1 MLQAGPETLVN
12 PPLAKTL
19 ESPSNANPLRLA
31 GLLVELTKPSIAA
44 LVMVTATCGA
54 LVAHGS
60 VSIVRLLVALVAT
73 TLVVGAAN
81 ALNMYAERDSDA
93 LMRRT
98 VQRPLPSGRLG
109 AEVALGFGLLA
120 ASIGLNVLGVVAGG
134 LACALTL
141 LAFASYVFVYTP
153 LKRVTPHALEIG
165 ALPGALPP
173 LIGYAAVKGT
183 LGWPALF
190 LFGVLFVWQMP
201 HFLAISLFL
210 QEDYRRGGLKVYSV
224 ARGEAATVRAA
235 RYWSLAL
242 VALTLLPVFG
252 GSVHAGYFGVA
263 VPAGLA
269 FLALVFVKPANL
281 TRVRWARRV
290 FFASM
295 PYLVVIYAAFVAA
308 A

>member
-1 MLQAGPETLVN
+1 MSEIPASSASLPGTSTETR
-12 PPLAKTL
+12 AKAASL
-19 ESPSNANPLRLA
+19 GA
-31 GLLVELTKPSIAA
+31 LVELTKPSIAA

-54 LVAHGS
+54 LVAGS
-60 VSIVRLLVALVAT
+60 PLPLGRLVVALVAT

-98 VQRPLPSGRLG
+98 QNRPLPSGRLG
-109 AEVALGFGLLA
+109 SEVALGFGLLA

-153 LKRVTPHALEIG
+153 LKRVTPHALIVG

-173 LIGYAAVKGT
+173 LIGYAAVRGT
-183 LGWPALF
+183 LGLPALF
-190 LFGVLFVWQMP
+190 LFAFLFVWQMP

-210 QEDYRRGGLKVYSV
+210 QEDYRRGGMQVHSV
-224 ARGEAATVRAA
+224 VRGPEASVRSMRA
-235 RYWSLAL
+235 WTLAL
-242 VALTLLPVFG
+242 FLVTLLPALASG
-252 GSVHAGYFGVA
+252 IHPGYFAVT

-269 FLALVFVKPANL
+269 FVALVSLVPRDL
-281 TRVRWARRV
+281 SRVHWARRV

-295 PYLVVIYAAFVAA
+295 PYLVIVYAAFVAA

>member
-1 MLQAGPETLVN
+1 VNETLV
-12 PPLAKTL
+12 KTL
-19 ESPSNANPLRLA
+19 AAEPAVGFARTLGP
-31 GLLVELTKPSIAA
+31 LVELTKPSIAT

-54 LVAHGS
+54 LVAGGPLPLG
-60 VSIVRLLVALVAT
+60 RLAVALVAT
-73 TLVVGAAN
+73 TLVVAAAN

-98 VQRPLPSGRLG
+98 QHRPLPSGRLS

-134 LACALTL
+134 LACGLTL

-153 LKRVTPHALEIG
+153 LKRVTPHALIVG

-173 LIGYAAVKGT
+173 LIGYAAVRGT
-183 LGWPALF
+183 LGWPAVF
-190 LFGVLFVWQMP
+190 LFGVLFVWQLP

-210 QEDYRRGGLKVYSV
+210 QEDYRRGGMQVFSV
-224 ARGEAATVRAA
+224 VRGSEATVRAA
-235 RYWSLAL
+235 RYWTLAL
-242 VALTLLPVFG
+242 VLLTLVPAFG
-252 GSVHAGYFGVA
+252 HAAHLGYLAVV

-269 FLALVFVKPANL
+269 FSALVFVKPAAL

-295 PYLVVIYAAFVAA
+295 PYLVVVYAAFVAA

>member
-1 MLQAGPETLVN
+1 MPETPAQSAAL
-12 PPLAKTL
+12 PLAEAPERTGTFG
-19 ESPSNANPLRLA
+19 A
-31 GLLVELTKPSIAA
+31 LVELTKPSIAA

-54 LVAHGS
+54 LVAGGHLPLG
-60 VSIVRLLVALVAT
+60 RLLVALVAT

-98 VQRPLPSGRLG
+98 QKRPLPSGRLG
-109 AEVALGFGLLA
+109 SEVALGFGLLT

-134 LACALTL
+134 LACALTA

-153 LKRVTPHALEIG
+153 LKRVTPHALVVG

-173 LIGYAAVKGT
+173 LIGYAAVRGT
-183 LGWPALF
+183 LGLPALF
-190 LFGVLFVWQMP
+190 LFAVLFVWQMP
-201 HFLAISLFL
+201 HFLAIALFL
-210 QEDYRRGGLKVYSV
+210 QEDYRKGGMQVYSV
-224 ARGEAATVRAA
+224 ARGPERTVRAM
-235 RYWSLAL
+235 RWWTVVLLL
-242 VALTLLPVFG
+242 VTLLPALG
-252 GSVHAGYFGVA
+252 TVHLGYFAVA

-269 FLALVFVKPANL
+269 FATLVF
-281 TRVRWARRV
+281 RVPPGLSRVHWARRV

-295 PYLVVIYAAFVAA
+295 PYLVVVYAAYVAA

>member
-1 MLQAGPETLVN
+1 MNESVVKGHEAADASGFFRTLRTI
-12 PPLAKTL
+12 L
-19 ESPSNANPLRLA
+19 
-31 GLLVELTKPSIAA
+31 ELTKPSLGA

-54 LVAHGS
+54 LVAGGPLPLA
-60 VSIVRLLVALVAT
+60 RLAAALVAT

-98 VQRPLPSGRLG
+98 QSRPLPSGRLS

-134 LACALTL
+134 LACGLTL
-141 LAFASYVFVYTP
+141 LAFTSYVFVYTP
-153 LKRVTPHALEIG
+153 LKRVTPHALLVG

-173 LIGYAAVKGT
+173 LIGYAAVRGT

-190 LFGVLFVWQMP
+190 LFAVLFVWQLP
-201 HFLAISLFL
+201 HFLAIALFL
-210 QEDYRRGGLKVYSV
+210 QEDYRRGGMQVYSV
-224 ARGEAATVRAA
+224 ARGSEAAVRAA
-235 RYWSLAL
+235 RAWTIVL
-242 VALTLLPVFG
+242 VLLTLLPACG
-252 GSVHAGYFGVA
+252 HAVHLGYFAVV

-269 FLALVFVKPANL
+269 FSALVFVKPAEL

-295 PYLVVIYAAFVAA
+295 PYLVIVYAAFVAA

>member
-1 MLQAGPETLVN
+1 MSEIDASSASLPTASAETRVRAGSLG
-12 PPLAKTL
+12 A
-19 ESPSNANPLRLA
+19 
-31 GLLVELTKPSIAA
+31 LVELTKPSIAA

-54 LVAHGS
+54 LVAGTSLHLA
-60 VSIVRLLVALVAT
+60 RLVVALVAT

-81 ALNMYAERDSDA
+81 ALNMYAERDTDA

-98 VQRPLPSGRLG
+98 QKRPLPSGRLG
-109 AEVALGFGLLA
+109 SEVALGFGLLA

-134 LACALTL
+134 LACALTF

-153 LKRVTPHALEIG
+153 LKRVTPHALVVG

-173 LIGYAAVKGT
+173 LIGYAAVRGT
-183 LGWPALF
+183 LGLHAFF
-190 LFGVLFVWQMP
+190 LFAFLFVWQMP

-210 QEDYRRGGLKVYSV
+210 QEDYRRGGMQVHSV
-224 ARGEAATVRAA
+224 ARGPEATVRSM
-235 RYWSLAL
+235 RLWTLAL
-242 VALTLLPVFG
+242 FLVTLLPALG
-252 GSVHAGYFGVA
+252 GGVHPGYFAVA

-269 FLALVFVKPANL
+269 FVALVSLVPAEIS
-281 TRVRWARRV
+281 RVHWARRV

-295 PYLVVIYAAFVAA
+295 PYLVVVYAAYVAA

>member
-1 MLQAGPETLVN
+1 VTQ
-12 PPLAKTL
+12 PLAKTL
-19 ESPSNANPLRLA
+19 DAPPSARPQRLI
-31 GLLVELTKPSIAA
+31 GPLVELTKPSIAG

-54 LVAHGS
+54 LVAGGPLK
-60 VSIVRLLVALVAT
+60 IVRLLVALVAT

-98 VQRPLPSGRLG
+98 LQRPLPSGRLS
-109 AEVALGFGLLA
+109 ADVALGFGLLA

-141 LAFASYVFVYTP
+141 LAFGSYVFVYTP
-153 LKRVTPHALEIG
+153 LKRITPHALVVG

-173 LIGYAAVKGT
+173 LIGYAAVRGT

-190 LFGVLFVWQMP
+190 LFAVLFVWQMP
-201 HFLAISLFL
+201 HFLAIALFL
-210 QEDYRRGGLKVYSV
+210 QEDYRRGGMRVYSV
-224 ARGEAATVRAA
+224 TRGEQATVRAT
-235 RYWSLAL
+235 RYWTLAL
-242 VALTLLPVFG
+242 LAVTLLPAFG
-252 GSVHAGYFGVA
+252 HAVHPGYFGVV
-263 VPAGLA
+263 VPAGLL
-269 FLALVFVKPANL
+269 FSALVFVKPAGL

-295 PYLVVIYAAFVAA
+295 PYLVIVYAAFVAA

>member
-1 MLQAGPETLVN
+1 MTTTRASSVVLTDAPSKTGV
-12 PPLAKTL
+12 LA
-19 ESPSNANPLRLA
+19 A
-31 GLLVELTKPSIAA
+31 LVELTKPSIAA

-54 LVAHGS
+54 LVAGGPLP
-60 VSIVRLLVALVAT
+60 VGRLIVALVAT

-98 VQRPLPSGRLG
+98 SKRPLPSGRLS
-109 AEVALGFGLLA
+109 AEMALGFGLLA

-134 LACALTL
+134 LACGLTL

-153 LKRVTPHALEIG
+153 LKRVTSHALVVG

-173 LIGYAAVKGT
+173 LIGYAAVRGT

-190 LFGVLFVWQMP
+190 LFAVLFIWQMP
-201 HFLAISLFL
+201 HFLAIALFL
-210 QEDYRRGGLKVYSV
+210 QEDYRRGGMKVYSV
-224 ARGEAATVRAA
+224 VHGTQATVRAA
-235 RYWSLAL
+235 RGWTVLL
-242 VALTLLPVFG
+242 VLLTLLPVFG
-252 GSVHAGYFGVA
+252 HGVSLGYLAVV

-269 FLALVFVKPANL
+269 FALLVFIKPLAL
-281 TRVRWARRV
+281 TEVRWARRV

-295 PYLVVIYAAFVAA
+295 PYLVVVYAAFVAA

>member
-1 MLQAGPETLVN
+1 MN

-19 ESPSNANPLRLA
+19 ESPSSSSPLRLA
-31 GLLVELTKPSIAA
+31 RLLVELTKPSIVA

-60 VSIVRLLVALVAT
+60 LPVGRLLVALVAT

-81 ALNMYAERDSDA
+81 ALNMYAERDTDA

-98 VQRPLPSGRLG
+98 LQRPLPSGRLS

-134 LACALTL
+134 LACALTF

-153 LKRVTPHALEIG
+153 LKRLTPHALVVG

-173 LIGYAAVKGT
+173 LIGYAAVRGT

-190 LFGVLFVWQMP
+190 LFAVLFVWQMP

-210 QEDYRRGGLKVYSV
+210 QEDYRRGGMRVYSV
-224 ARGEAATVRAA
+224 ARGEQAAVRAA
-235 RYWSLAL
+235 RYWTLAL
-242 VALTLLPVFG
+242 VALTLLPAIG
-252 GSVHAGYFGVA
+252 GAVHLGYFGVV

-269 FLALVFVKPANL
+269 FLALVFVKPAEL

-295 PYLVVIYAAFVAA
+295 PYLVVVYAAFVAA

>member
-1 MLQAGPETLVN
+1 VN
-12 PPLAKTL
+12 PPLAKTIAAPPTAR
-19 ESPSNANPLRLA
+19 ELR
-31 GLLVELTKPSIAA
+31 GFGPLVELTKPSIAA
-44 LVMVTATCGA
+44 LVMVTAMCGA
-54 LVAHGS
+54 LVADSS
-60 VSIVRLLVALVAT
+60 VPFARLCIALVAT

-98 VQRPLPSGRLG
+98 QRRPLPSGRLSP
-109 AEVALGFGLLA
+109 EVALGFGLLA

-134 LACALTL
+134 LACGLTL

-153 LKRVTPHALEIG
+153 LKRITPHALVVG

-173 LIGYAAVKGT
+173 LIGYAAVRGT

-190 LFGVLFVWQMP
+190 LFAVLFVWQMP
-201 HFLAISLFL
+201 HFLAIALFL
-210 QEDYRRGGLKVYSV
+210 QEDYRRGGMRVYSV
-224 ARGEAATVRAA
+224 SRGEDATVRAT
-235 RYWSLAL
+235 RYWTLAL
-242 VALTLLPVFG
+242 VASTLLPALG
-252 GSVHAGYFGVA
+252 RTIHTGYFAVV

-269 FLALVFVKPANL
+269 FTALVFVKPEAL

-295 PYLVVIYAAFVAA
+295 PYLVVVYAAFVATA
-308 A
+308 

>member
-1 MLQAGPETLVN
+1 
-12 PPLAKTL
+12 
-19 ESPSNANPLRLA
+19 
-31 GLLVELTKPSIAA
+31 
-44 LVMVTATCGA
+44 VMVTATCGA

-60 VSIVRLLVALVAT
+60 LPLVRLLVALLAT

-98 VQRPLPSGRLG
+98 LQRPLPSGRLS

-153 LKRVTPHALEIG
+153 LKRVTPHALIVG

-173 LIGYAAVKGT
+173 LIGYAAVRGT

-190 LFGVLFVWQMP
+190 LFAVLFVWQMP

-210 QEDYRRGGLKVYSV
+210 QEDYRRGGMRVHSV
-224 ARGEAATVRAA
+224 VRGEPATVRAA
-235 RYWSLAL
+235 RYWTLAL
-242 VALTLLPVFG
+242 VLITLLPAFG
-252 GSVHAGYFGVA
+252 GAVHAGYFGVV

-269 FLALVFVKPANL
+269 FLGLVFVKPAAL

-295 PYLVVIYAAFVAA
+295 PYLVVVYAAFVAA